1 MEDINELKEKIKKLK
16 LENEELRKRLKKYTN
31 PERNKRYYQKNK
43 EKVIKK
49 ANERLKN
56 LPKEKIQEY
65 SKRAYQNKISK

>member
-1 MEDINELKEKIKKLK
+1 MEDINELKEEIKKLK

-65 SKRAYQNKISK
+65 SKKAYQNKISK

>member
-1 MEDINELKEKIKKLK
+1 MEDINELKEEIKKLK
-16 LENEELRKRLKKYTN
+16 LENEELKKRLKKYTN

-49 ANERLKN
+49 ANERLKH

-65 SKRAYQNKISK
+65 SKRAYQNKSK

>member
-1 MEDINELKEKIKKLK
+1 MEDINELKEEIKKLK

-65 SKRAYQNKISK
+65 SKRAYQNKSK

>member
-1 MEDINELKEKIKKLK
+1 MENINELKEEIKKLK
-16 LENEELRKRLKKYTN
+16 LENEELKKRLKKYTN

-56 LPKEKIQEY
+56 LSKEKIQEY
-65 SKRAYQNKISK
+65 SKRAYQNKKSK

>member
-1 MEDINELKEKIKKLK
+1 M
-16 LENEELRKRLKKYTN
+16 
-31 PERNKRYYQKNK
+31 KNK

-49 ANERLKN
+49 ANEILKN

>member
-1 MEDINELKEKIKKLK
+1 MEDINELKEEIKKLK

>member
-1 MEDINELKEKIKKLK
+1 MEDINELKEEI
-16 LENEELRKRLKKYTN
+16 KKYTN